1 VRKLTIAALVA
12 GTLLAGC
19 SPAKVL
25 TTSNAQAENAAPAS
39 KTAEATSNAQAENIA
54 PASKTAEACPDDGPR
69 LPLSGVCQSRG
80 ENYLKL
86 SEGPRP
92 SARKG
97 CEWVLNEAAMPAN
110 EVLLYLAAK
119 CNGKTTT
126 LEFSGGARAAEVS
139 IVSSSMAGDLAAGK
153 GNMIARVYTANGP
166 NPQASVLG
174 RVRDGIEDEAQ
185 RAKCVVSPAKRD
197 DWPGD
202 AIVVDDPTADRP
214 AGQLVTSVC
223 GPYGYSTDSSAFW
236 RVLGDFAWYFD
247 LGQSFWEVDPGSFT
261 IVKAAAS

>member
-1 VRKLTIAALVA
+1 MRKLTIAALVA

-19 SPAKVL
+19 TPAKVP
-25 TTSNAQAENAAPAS
+25 TTSNAQTENAA
-39 KTAEATSNAQAENIA
+39 SNAQTESVA
-54 PASKTAEACPDDGPR
+54 PASKTAEACPNDGLR
-69 LPLSGVCQSRG
+69 LPLSGVCQSGG

-86 SEGPRP
+86 SKGPRP
-92 SARKG
+92 LARKG
-97 CEWVLNEAAMPAN
+97 CEWVVNEAAMPAN

-119 CNGKTTT
+119 CQDKTAT

-139 IVSSSMAGDLAAGK
+139 IVSSSMAGDLAEGK
-153 GNMIARVYTANGP
+153 GILIARVYTADGS

-202 AIVVDDPTADRP
+202 AILVDDPTANRP
-214 AGQLVTSVC
+214 AGKLVTSMC

-236 RVLGDFAWYFD
+236 RILGDFAWYFD

-261 IVKAAAS
+261 IVKAAASQPAG

>member
-1 VRKLTIAALVA
+1 MRKLTIAVLVA

-19 SPAKVL
+19 SPAQVT
-25 TTSNAQAENAAPAS
+25 TTSNPQAENAAPAS
-39 KTAEATSNAQAENIA
+39 KTAEATPNAQAENA
-54 PASKTAEACPDDGPR
+54 TPASTTAEACPNNGPR
-69 LPLSGVCQSRG
+69 LPLSGVCQSGG
-80 ENYLKL
+80 ESSLKL

-92 SARKG
+92 EPRKG
-97 CEWVLNEAAMPAN
+97 CEWVLNEAAMPN
-110 EVLLYLAAK
+110 EVLLYLASK
-119 CNGKTTT
+119 CQDKTAT

-139 IVSSSMAGDLAAGK
+139 IVSSSMAGDLAEGK
-153 GNMIARVYTANGP
+153 RIMIARVYSADGA

-185 RAKCVVSPAKRD
+185 RAKCVVGPAKRD

-202 AIVVDDPTADRP
+202 AIVVDDPTANRP
-214 AGQLVTSVC
+214 AGQLVTSLC

-236 RVLGDFAWYFD
+236 RVLGNFAWYFD
-247 LGQSFWEVDPGSFT
+247 MGQSFWEVDPGSFT